1 VPIGVL
7 RTCSACLLKDTSK
20 LGRLINALRTKLS
33 AEAFTLEQLLE
44 SWYKILTTLPE
55 GHKLEI
61 VFTGLVRLLAE
72 IQVMV
77 AKELQGDIMT
87 NVDALNKIVDLESG
101 T

>member
-7 RTCSACLLKDTSK
+7 RTCSACPIKGYIKVRKTTCRGILP
-20 LGRLINALRTKLS
+20 
-33 AEAFTLEQLLE
+33 FTPEQLLE

-55 GHKLEI
+55 GHKLES

-72 IQVMV
+72 IRVMV